1 MPACSRFRGLS
12 CALLCGCLFLG
23 AVAARAADPSPSSD
37 AAKTAYA
44 AAAALQ
50 NREAWELAAE
60 EWQAFIAA
68 HPQDPLAANAR
79 YYLGLCRIK
88 QKQWADAATTL
99 GEFITAAPTHPQA
112 GDALHLLGEAFWQAG
127 KRDEAVAAWQRFVRE
142 QPQSPRLPD
151 ALYALGVG
159 EAQTGKKT
167 EAAATLARFAKEFP
181 RHPLAADVAIWR
193 ADLALAANQPAAA
206 DTFLQPVAVT
216 AGPRQAEALDRL
228 GTARWNQKQWAP
240 AAEAF
245 AQLVATHP
253 TSPLAARAT
262 LAAGRAWLE
271 AGRPD
276 DARPLLEKAAAGKGS
291 EAFDAAHRL
300 ARLDLD
306 AKRPQPAA
314 DRASQALA
322 AAKGRTDIAADTLLD
337 LAIDRADAL
346 LALGK
351 HADAAKAYQELAASH
366 QKSDRRPDWLLLA
379 VRALRDAGDRAAA
392 LALAEKLVADHPSGP
407 HADMAWYRV
416 GQLRQD
422 AGKHAAAIEAFTACV
437 KAAPQGPRAAWALL
451 ATGWCHEAQK
461 QLPEAIAAWT
471 AVIDQHPQSAAIASA
486 LVARS
491 DARQRTGDFA
501 GGLADA
507 QRLLAAARDKKLE
520 VDAAAAAEAR
530 LLEGLCLAGEKK
542 YAQAGAAFSALL
554 RDHPQFPAADRA
566 MFELGVAQ
574 TLDGKRPEAAA
585 TFASLVA
592 KYPKSRYAAE
602 AWLEVGEARWADKKW
617 DEAATAYAAAIAAAG
632 KDGGRAALVRE
643 QARHKLGWTHVM
655 RGDHAAAA
663 QAFAAQLA
671 DAPQGAFAPDGQAML
686 GGSLLA
692 LGRATEAEQAFAK
705 ALTDSSTLSS
715 AALRDATF
723 IRAAEAAAAQEK
735 WTESLAIAE
744 KFLAAAPQS
753 PQVPQGRYAAA
764 WACQNLGKLDESL
777 AGYRAVAD
785 GPRTDLAARARLME
799 GEVLFE
805 QGQHKDAIKAFFKTA
820 YGFGEQA
827 APAPFHPWQAQATFE
842 AARCFE
848 VLGRPD
854 QARKL
859 YAELVDRYPTS
870 EHVPPARKRLD
881 ALGSTATSGTPS
893 GEKPQ

>member
-1 MPACSRFRGLS
+1 MSARSRV
-12 CALLCGCLFLG
+12 CAAVSVCLLL
-23 AVAARAADPSPSSD
+23 AAAAARADEPPPSSE

-68 HPQDPLAANAR
+68 HQRDPLATNAR

-99 GEFITAAPTHPQA
+99 GEFVAAAPTHPQS
-112 GDALHLLGEAFWQAG
+112 GDALYLLGEALWQSD

-142 QPQSPRLPD
+142 QPRSPRLPD
-151 ALYALGVG
+151 ALYAVGVG

-181 RHPLAADVAIWR
+181 QHPLAADVAIWR

-206 DTFLQPVAVT
+206 DTLLAPVAAS

-245 AQLVATHP
+245 AQLVAKHP

-276 DARPLLEKAAAGKGS
+276 DARPLLEKAAAGKDP

-322 AAKGRTDIAADTLLD
+322 AAKGRADIAANTLLD
-337 LAIDRADAL
+337 LATDRADAL

-379 VRALRDAGDRAAA
+379 VRALRDAGDRPAA
-392 LALAEKLVADHPSGP
+392 LALAEKLVADHPSGA
-407 HADMAWYRV
+407 HAEMAWYRV

-422 AGKHAAAIEAFTACV
+422 AGTHAAAVEAFAACV

-451 ATGWCHEAQK
+451 ASGWCHEAQK
-461 QLPEAIAAWT
+461 QLPEAIASWT
-471 AVIDQHPQSAAIASA
+471 AVIDQHPQSAAVASA

-491 DARQRTGDFA
+491 DARQRTGDYA

-507 QRLLAAARDKKLE
+507 QRLLAAVRDKKLE
-520 VDAAAAAEAR
+520 VDAAAATEAR

-542 YAQAGAAFSALL
+542 YAQAGAAFTALL
-554 RDHPQFPAADRA
+554 REHPKFPAADRGL
-566 MFELGVAQ
+566 FELGVVQ
-574 TLDGKRPEAAA
+574 TLDGKRSEAAA

-592 KYPKSRYAAE
+592 KHPQSRYAAE
-602 AWLEVGEARWADKKW
+602 AWLEVGEARWEEKKW
-617 DEAATAYAAAIAAAG
+617 AEAAAAYTSAVAAAG
-632 KDGGRAALVRE
+632 KAGGRAAVVRE
-643 QARHKLGWTHVM
+643 QARHKLGWTHAM

-671 DAPQGAFAPDGQAML
+671 DAPQGAFAADAQAML

-692 LGRATEAEQAFAK
+692 LGRAAEAEPAFAK
-705 ALTDSSTLSS
+705 ALTDTASLSS

-735 WTESLAIAE
+735 WAESLAVAE

-764 WACQNLGKLDESL
+764 WARQNLGKLDEAL
-777 AGYRAVAD
+777 AGYRVVAD

-848 VLGRPD
+848 VLGQSD

-859 YAELVDRYPTS
+859 YAELVSRYPDS
-870 EHVPPARKRLD
+870 EHVPAARKRLD
-881 ALGSTATSGTPS
+881 ALGSPAASGAPTGDTP
-893 GEKPQ
+893 K

>member
-1 MPACSRFRGLS
+1 MPACSRFRSLS
-12 CALLCGCLFLG
+12 CGLLCGYLLLV
-23 AVAARAADPSPSSD
+23 AAAARADEPPPSSD

-99 GEFITAAPTHPQA
+99 REFITAAPTHPQA
-112 GDALHLLGEAFWQAG
+112 GDALSLLGEAFWQAG

-167 EAAATLARFAKEFP
+167 EAAATLARFAQEFP
-181 RHPLAADVAIWR
+181 QHPLAADVAIWR

-206 DTFLQPVAVT
+206 DTFLTPVAAT

-245 AQLVATHP
+245 AQLVAKHP

-276 DARPLLEKAAAGKGS
+276 DARPLLEKAAAGKGP

-300 ARLDLD
+300 ARLELD

-314 DRASQALA
+314 DRASRALA

-346 LALGK
+346 LALGT
-351 HADAAKAYQELAASH
+351 HAAAAQAYQELAASH

-379 VRALRDAGDRAAA
+379 VRALRDAGDRPAA

-407 HADMAWYRV
+407 HADMAWYRL

-422 AGKHAAAIEAFTACV
+422 AGKQAAAIEAFTACV

-461 QLPEAIAAWT
+461 QLPDAIAAWT

-491 DARQRTGDFA
+491 DARQRTGDFD

-507 QRLLAAARDKKLE
+507 QRLLAAAREKKLGI
-520 VDAAAAAEAR
+520 DAAAAAEAR

-554 RDHPQFPAADRA
+554 RDHPQFPSADRA

-592 KYPKSRYAAE
+592 KHPQSRYAAE
-602 AWLEVGEARWADKKW
+602 AWLEVGEARWEEKKW
-617 DEAATAYAAAIAAAG
+617 NEAATAYAAAIAAAG
-632 KDGGRAALVRE
+632 KDGGRASLVRE

-663 QAFAAQLA
+663 QAFTAQLA

-692 LGRATEAEQAFAK
+692 LGRAAEAEQAFAK
-705 ALTDSSTLSS
+705 ALDDSSSLSS

-723 IRAAEAAAAQEK
+723 IRAAEATAAQEK
-735 WTESLAIAE
+735 WAESLAIAE
-744 KFLAAAPQS
+744 KFLAVA

-764 WACQNLGKLDESL
+764 WARQNLGKLDEAL
-777 AGYRAVAD
+777 AGYRGVAD

-848 VLGRPD
+848 VLGQPD

-859 YAELVDRYPTS
+859 YAELIDRYPTS
-870 EHVPPARKRLD
+870 EHVPASRKRLD
-881 ALGSTATSGTPS
+881 ALGSTATSGAPTGGTP
-893 GEKPQ
+893 K